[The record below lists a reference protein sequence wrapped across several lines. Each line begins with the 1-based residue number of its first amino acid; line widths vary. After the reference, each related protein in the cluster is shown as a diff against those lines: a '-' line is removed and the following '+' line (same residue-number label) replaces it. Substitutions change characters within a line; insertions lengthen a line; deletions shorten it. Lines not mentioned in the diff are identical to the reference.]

1 MKDLD
6 KNENSFSIWRVVFTF
21 AIMVFHLFEG
31 TNFYDKYP
39 WCSYHLYI
47 CVEFFFILSGYLLAQ
62 HVEKNPQETIG
73 DYIKNRVIRLY
84 PEYIVVF
91 CILACIRAYSA
102 GISIFKVLIPNWLE
116 IFMLQ
121 SIGTNEFPYVNNPA
135 WYVSALFLTSYILF
149 YFIVYHRDFFIK
161 IGGFL
166 IIIIS
171 YSYLFRTNRSLQ
183 PFIQTDGIW
192 VNHAVI
198 RALMEMTIGIF
209 VFYLSNLLKE
219 KANCYVIILCEM
231 FCFIG
236 GTVFAIL
243 IEDQEYDFFICLLF
257 AIGVLCASLDKRLAN
272 IASNKVIG
280 FLAKQSFSM
289 YLIHFATL
297 FCMSLFIAMYDF
309 RWTIIPIYYFVT
321 IILSCIVSFVAK
333 RVRRRLLICLDNVF
347 SRNKA

>member
-1 MKDLD
+1 M
-6 KNENSFSIWRVVFTF
+6 
-21 AIMVFHLFEG
+21 
-31 TNFYDKYP
+31 
-39 WCSYHLYI
+39 
-47 CVEFFFILSGYLLAQ
+47 
-62 HVEKNPQETIG
+62 
-73 DYIKNRVIRLY
+73 
-84 PEYIVVF
+84 
-91 CILACIRAYSA
+91 ACIRAYSA

-149 YFIVYHRDFFIK
+149 YFLVYHRDFFIK